1 MPAPVIFEGATDTIL
16 NGQKVFTANKANIA
30 QSAFVKMSVY
40 DPIGIGTFGST
51 FEWGCPDGP
60 TFIFSISNSEIL
72 YNGTPY
78 SGLGAE
84 EKAIFHKWLP
94 QFSKQFVI
102 KYNREFGI

>member
-1 MPAPVIFEGATDTIL
+1 MPAPVIYEGATDTIL
-16 NGQKVFTANKANIA
+16 NGQKVFTTNKANIA
-30 QSAFVKMSVY
+30 QSAFFKMSAY
-40 DPIGIGTFGST
+40 DPIGSGTFGST
-51 FEWGCPDGP
+51 FEWACPDGP
-60 TFIFSISNSEIL
+60 TFIFSSGNGEIL
-72 YNGTPY
+72 FNGTAY